1 MNADERKNRAGGSAG
16 AGGYDFQAEVFALLA
31 AKLLA
36 REPLNW
42 VDVEGQRIPEAIY
55 VETGTGGDDLRILL
69 SDNVV
74 VELQSKR
81 GVERSDDL
89 WTALI
94 ALAKAIEADARVYGV
109 LLTNTRASGPV
120 RIQLKDG
127 IERVGQQR
135 TDDLPDIVNDLL
147 CRFKDA
153 GIKDVNACCRRL
165 RIIIRDLEPGSA
177 GEEETLASLRK
188 VVADEDSAGG
198 ARNTLVSDG
207 HDVMQIRGRRE
218 ASDLARKLRQ
228 SGIKL
233 SPSATNPLVMRESF
247 LEWSSRSNETFIIS
261 GLGVALSMDCAWV
274 KLRAM
279 DSEKDPAKPKTLGQQ
294 INEYLEWHRL
304 AETSEPSNTFDVEAA
319 ARRERFLVIVAGPGA
334 GKSTLLR
341 RLARAFSLQGRPA
354 LRVPLRAIAARLRK
368 GEPFDDALL
377 ATVSADGFPKDRLA
391 DALLG
396 AEACLLAD
404 GLDEADPDRAIVA
417 ENLRNWALSDPSRQ
431 VIIATRPVGHD
442 PAWFDG
448 WKHFELLPLGRKDI
462 EAFAHTIYTKL
473 FPDNEKLA
481 DEHAKTFLSEVAR
494 SRTASIASR
503 NPQLLGIL
511 ITLHVNGSDISGKRY
526 ALFDKAIE
534 HIRQQRSADRVF
546 RHELEAPVA
555 RRSLECIGW
564 ELLNNPTS
572 ARSDLIRKVGSRLG
586 IEMGQPA
593 LAGEQNAEKALEFW
607 EERGLLEHLSSAGE
621 SASVF
626 IHLTFRDQTA
636 ATYLSKLSNEEVAR
650 WVSSTSTLPQY
661 REALLLAAGTGKLSL
676 VINTLLEMDNP
687 CDPISTAALL
697 AADALGE
704 AEAPSADLRQRVIDH
719 LLPRVASQ
727 VPLVAYES
735 GEKLRALT
743 LLAPSVIGP
752 VALKLAQHEHRWVRE
767 VACTLGLLAGNEYVD
782 AEALLA
788 IYPTATDSGMKRGRG
803 RGIIL
808 DHKPLITE
816 LLLKGAD
823 YLLRDDAPPLHVEV
837 VKKKYEDGHFSS
849 GAHDQLW
856 SKLAKKLPRA
866 ELPVNRLI
874 ESALSYNWKT
884 LRDNT
889 HKSYAVIIE
898 IILAACGA
906 PAHISSTER
915 PDAQRNSLLRLW
927 QVLDIGKTSTD
938 ELMEL
943 ISKPSQE
950 HLVEVIRGTIHAARL
965 DPAQVFAEAREL
977 RLELEQSSERPFEF
991 LIKAEDQDSE
1001 REPNWELAADAQLKP
1016 DLLFSAMSSPVW
1028 FIASAAALLL
1038 LDAVEHE
1045 IVGEGL
1051 KVVLQRGS
1059 GHALDIIP
1067 HIASKYWQDQTPW
1080 LLLDR
1085 LELRLTD
1092 DCTSLVSK
1100 LGELHLDEAARQRA
1114 SAVLANV
1121 LRRRNARMVAAAIES
1136 IEKLKLDSVLEQELR
1151 AAYSWWL
1158 IEGPLGPERSGPVP
1172 PNAADVLLKHLASS
1186 RKLSFEEA
1194 REAVLL
1200 SEQRRRSDVREVAIP
1215 ALCELLADSP
1225 QLTAQTLKEVVK
1237 GVLPAGIIDELSRSH
1252 PKVCQQF
1259 VGDIIKLAESGEGD
1273 VKIACIRS
1281 LGDGWASFSVVE
1293 PILRG
1298 LVGEKSSSI
1307 RDEAVRA
1314 LRMAGTH
1321 KF

>member
-1 MNADERKNRAGGSAG
+1 MNVDERKNRAGGSAG

-55 VETGTGGDDLRILL
+55 VETGAGGDDLRILL
-69 SDNVV
+69 SDNIV

-81 GVERSDDL
+81 GVERSDNL
-89 WTALI
+89 WTVLT

-109 LLTNTRASGPV
+109 LLINTRASGPV

-147 CRFKDA
+147 RRLKDA
-153 GIKDVNACCRRL
+153 GIKDINACCRRL

-207 HDVMQIRGRRE
+207 HDVMQLRGRRE

-261 GLGVALSMDCAWV
+261 GLGVALPMDCAWV

-279 DSEKDPAKPKTLGQQ
+279 DSEKDPGKPKTLGQQ

-304 AETSEPSNTFDVEAA
+304 AETSETSNTFDVEAA

-341 RLARAFSLQGRPA
+341 RLARAFSVQGRPA

-368 GEPFDDALL
+368 GEPFEDALL

-391 DALLG
+391 VALLG

-404 GLDEADPDRAIVA
+404 GLDEADQDRAIVA
-417 ENLRNWALSDPSRQ
+417 ENLRNWSLADPSRQ

-473 FPDNEKLA
+473 FPDDEKLA
-481 DEHAKTFLSEVAR
+481 DERAKAFLSEVAR

-511 ITLHVNGSDISGKRY
+511 ITLHVNGNDISGKRY

-534 HIRQQRSADRVF
+534 HIREQRSADRAF
-546 RHELEAPVA
+546 RHELEASVA

-572 ARSDLIRKVGSRLG
+572 SRSDLIRKVGARLG

-593 LAGEQNAEKALEFW
+593 LAGEQNAEKAVEFW

-636 ATYLSKLSNEEVAR
+636 ATYLSKLSDEEAAQ
-650 WVSSTSTLPQY
+650 WVRSTSTLPQY
-661 REALLLAAGTGKLSL
+661 REALLLAAGTSKLSL

-687 CDPISTAALL
+687 GDPISTAALL

-704 AEAPSADLRQRVIDH
+704 AEVPSADLRQRVIDH

-735 GEKLRALT
+735 GEKLRALA

-767 VACTLGLLAGNEYVD
+767 VACTLGLLAGDEYVD
-782 AEALLA
+782 VEALLA
-788 IYPTATDSGMKRGRG
+788 IYPDATDTEMRSGRG
-803 RGIIL
+803 HGVIL
-808 DHKPLITE
+808 DHKPLIKE
-816 LLLKGAD
+816 LLVKGAD
-823 YLLRDDAPPLHVEV
+823 YLLRDDAPPHYIEV
-837 VKKKYEDGHFSS
+837 VKKKFEDGHFSS
-849 GAHDQLW
+849 GAHNQLW
-856 SKLAKKLPRA
+856 GKLAKKLPQG
-866 ELPVNRLI
+866 ELPANHLL
-874 ESALSYNWKT
+874 ESALSYDWKA
-884 LRDNT
+884 LLDNT
-889 HKSYAVIIE
+889 HKSYTVIIE
-898 IILAACGA
+898 IILAACGDLTD
-906 PAHISSTER
+906 TESIKS
-915 PDAQRNSLLRLW
+915 PDAQRKSLLRLW
-927 QVLDIGKTSTD
+927 QVLGIGKTRTD
-938 ELMEL
+938 ELLEL
-943 ISKPSQE
+943 ISQPPVEQ
-950 HLVEVIRGTIHAARL
+950 LVEVIRGTIHAAGL
-965 DPAQVFAEAREL
+965 NPAQLLAEAREL
-977 RLELEQSSERPFEF
+977 RSELEQSSEHPFEF
-991 LIKAEDQDSE
+991 LSKAEGQDSE
-1001 REPNWELAADAQLKP
+1001 PEPDWKLAADSQLQP

-1028 FIASAAALLL
+1028 FIARAAALLL
-1038 LDAVEHE
+1038 LNAVEHE
-1045 IVGEGL
+1045 VVGEGL
-1051 KVVLQRGS
+1051 KVVLQSGS
-1059 GHALDIIP
+1059 GHALQIIP
-1067 HIASKYWQDQTPW
+1067 QVASKYWPDQTPE

-1085 LELRLTD
+1085 LEVRLTD
-1092 DCTSLVSK
+1092 DCTPLASK
-1100 LGELHLDEAARQRA
+1100 LGELHLDEAAKRRA
-1114 SAVLANV
+1114 SAVLTNV
-1121 LRRRNARMVAAAIES
+1121 LKRRNAPMVTAAIES
-1136 IEKLKLDSVLEQELR
+1136 LEKLELDSILEHELR
-1151 AAYSWWL
+1151 DAYRWWVT
-1158 IEGPLGPERSGPVP
+1158 EGPPGPKSSGSVP
-1172 PNAADVLLKHLASS
+1172 PNAAETLLKHLTSR
-1186 RKLSFEEA
+1186 RKLSFEEV

-1200 SEQRRRSDVREVAIP
+1200 SEQRRRSDVRKVAIS
-1215 ALCELLADSP
+1215 ALCESLAYSP
-1225 QLTAQTLKEVVK
+1225 QLTAQTLREVEE
-1237 GVLPAGIIDELSRSH
+1237 GLLPSGIIDELSRSH
-1252 PKVCQQF
+1252 PKVCQRF
-1259 VGDIIKLAESGEGD
+1259 VRDILRLAESGEGD
-1273 VKIACIRS
+1273 VKIACIHS
-1281 LGDGWASFSVVE
+1281 LGDGWANFSAVE

-1298 LVGEKSSSI
+1298 MIDEKNSHI
-1307 RDEAVRA
+1307 RDVAVETLRRA
-1314 LRMAGTH
+1314 AAN
-1321 KF
+1321 K